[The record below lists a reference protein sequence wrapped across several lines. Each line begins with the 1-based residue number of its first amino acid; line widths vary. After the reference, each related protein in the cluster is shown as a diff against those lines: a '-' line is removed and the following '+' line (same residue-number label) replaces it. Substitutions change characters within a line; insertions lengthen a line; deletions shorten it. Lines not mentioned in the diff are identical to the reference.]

1 MCREKAGGQDEMRM
15 LRAMYAEGE
24 ERLRQAGIEE
34 AGLDAWYLLEFV
46 TGVDKAHYYMEPDRR
61 MEQSVAQEYEKVV
74 NLRAEHIPLQHI
86 TGVQEF
92 MGLGFRV
99 SGDVLIPRQDTEILV
114 EEALKR
120 IRPDM
125 QILDMCTGS
134 GCILESILKFGEKKQ
149 MHLKGTGCDISE
161 EALKV
166 ARENNSRLGTDARFI
181 KSDLFE
187 SVTGKYDMIVS
198 NPPYI
203 RTEEINRLDE
213 EVKLHDPWI
222 ALDGKE
228 DGLYFYR
235 LIVKDSIRY
244 LNKGGYILFEIG
256 FDQGKDVSELLKN
269 EGYEEIEIK
278 KDLAGLDRVVMGRY
292 NKE

>member
-1 MCREKAGGQDEMRM
+1 
-15 LRAMYAEGE
+15 
-24 ERLRQAGIEE
+24 
-34 AGLDAWYLLEFV
+34 
-46 TGVDKAHYYMEPDRR
+46 
-61 MEQSVAQEYEKVV
+61 
-74 NLRAEHIPLQHI
+74 
-86 TGVQEF
+86 
-92 MGLGFRV
+92 
-99 SGDVLIPRQDTEILV
+99 
-114 EEALKR
+114 
-120 IRPDM
+120 
-125 QILDMCTGS
+125 
-134 GCILESILKFGEKKQ
+134 
-149 MHLKGTGCDISE
+149 
-161 EALKV
+161 
-166 ARENNSRLGTDARFI
+166 
-181 KSDLFE
+181 
-187 SVTGKYDMIVS
+187 MIVS

-203 RTEEINRLDE
+203 RTEELSRLDE

>member
-1 MCREKAGGQDEMRM
+1 MNGKIFTLRNLYQSGTEKLEKAGIR
-15 LRAMYAEGE
+15 
-24 ERLRQAGIEE
+24 E
-34 AGLDAWYLLEFV
+34 AKLDAWYLLESK
-46 TGVDKAHYYMEPDRR
+46 TGISRAVFLADPDR
-61 MEQSVAQEYEKVV
+61 EVEEEKAESYQKDICT
-74 NLRAEHIPLQHI
+74 RARRIPLQHI
-86 TGVQEF
+86 TGEQEF
-92 MGLGFRV
+92 MGLNFKV
-99 SGDVLIPRQDTEILV
+99 NENVLVPRQDTEILV

-149 MHLKGTGCDISE
+149 MHLKGTGCDISG

-203 RTEEINRLDE
+203 RTEEISRLDE

>member
-1 MCREKAGGQDEMRM
+1 
-15 LRAMYAEGE
+15 
-24 ERLRQAGIEE
+24 
-34 AGLDAWYLLEFV
+34 
-46 TGVDKAHYYMEPDRR
+46 
-61 MEQSVAQEYEKVV
+61 
-74 NLRAEHIPLQHI
+74 
-86 TGVQEF
+86 
-92 MGLGFRV
+92 
-99 SGDVLIPRQDTEILV
+99 
-114 EEALKR
+114 
-120 IRPDM
+120 
-125 QILDMCTGS
+125 
-134 GCILESILKFGEKKQ
+134 

-187 SVTGKYDMIVS
+187 FVAGKYDMIVS

>member
-1 MCREKAGGQDEMRM
+1 MNGTIFTLRNLYRDGTECLEKAG
-15 LRAMYAEGE
+15 
-24 ERLRQAGIEE
+24 IPE
-34 AGLDAWYLLEFV
+34 AKIDAWYLLEYE
-46 TGVDKAHYYMEPDRR
+46 TGVSRAMFFADPDREIGQDKAEHYRKDIETRSGR
-61 MEQSVAQEYEKVV
+61 
-74 NLRAEHIPLQHI
+74 IPLQHI
-86 TGVQEF
+86 TGEQEF
-92 MGLGFRV
+92 MGLNFKV
-99 SGDVLIPRQDTEILV
+99 NEHVLIPRQDTETLV
-114 EEALKR
+114 EEALQK

-134 GCILESILKFGEKKQ
+134 GCILESILKFAERKGINVS
-149 MHLKGTGCDISE
+149 GTGCDISE

-166 ARENNSRLGTDARFI
+166 AEENDSRLQTNAVFI
-181 KSDLFE
+181 QSDLFE
-187 SVTGKYDMIVS
+187 HVTENYDMIVS

-203 RTEEINRLDE
+203 RTEEISRLED

-235 LIVKDSIRY
+235 LIVKESVKHLKKRGY
-244 LNKGGYILFEIG
+244 LLFEIG
-256 FDQGKDVSELLKN
+256 FDQGKDVSKLL
-269 EGYEEIEIK
+269 EEQGYEEIQVK

>member
-1 MCREKAGGQDEMRM
+1 MNGKIFTLRNLYQSGTEKLEKAGIR
-15 LRAMYAEGE
+15 
-24 ERLRQAGIEE
+24 E
-34 AGLDAWYLLEFV
+34 AKLDAWYLLEYK
-46 TGVDKAHYYMEPDRR
+46 TGISRAVFLADPDR
-61 MEQSVAQEYEKVV
+61 EVEEEKAESYQKDICT
-74 NLRAEHIPLQHI
+74 RARRIPLQHI
-86 TGVQEF
+86 TGEQEF
-92 MGLGFRV
+92 MGLNFKV
-99 SGDVLIPRQDTEILV
+99 NENVLVPRQDTEILV

-149 MHLKGTGCDISE
+149 MYL
-161 EALKV
+161 
-166 ARENNSRLGTDARFI
+166 
-181 KSDLFE
+181 
-187 SVTGKYDMIVS
+187 S

-203 RTEEINRLDE
+203 RTEEISRLDE

>member
-1 MCREKAGGQDEMRM
+1 MTIRDILTNIR
-15 LRAMYAEGE
+15 
-24 ERLRQAGIEE
+24 ERLQKAGIEDFE
-34 AGLDAWYLLEFV
+34 YESWVLLEWKLHI
-46 TGVDKAHYYMEPDRR
+46 D
-61 MEQSVAQEYEKVV
+61 
-74 NLRAEHIPLQHI
+74 RAEFYMNPNGEVKQELLEDLEEVLLKREQRVPLQYLM
-86 TGVQEF
+86 GECEF
-92 MGLGFRV
+92 MGFDFSVDER
-99 SGDVLIPRQDTEILV
+99 VLIPRQDTEILV

-203 RTEEINRLDE
+203 RTEEISRLDE

>member
-1 MCREKAGGQDEMRM
+1 MNGKIFTLRNLYQSGTEKLEKAGIR
-15 LRAMYAEGE
+15 
-24 ERLRQAGIEE
+24 E
-34 AGLDAWYLLEFV
+34 AKLDAWYLLEYKTGISRAVFFV
-46 TGVDKAHYYMEPDRR
+46 DPDR
-61 MEQSVAQEYEKVV
+61 EVEEEKAESYQKDICT
-74 NLRAEHIPLQHI
+74 RARRIPLQHI
-86 TGVQEF
+86 TGEQEF
-92 MGLGFRV
+92 MGLNFKV
-99 SGDVLIPRQDTEILV
+99 NENVLVPRQDTEILV

-203 RTEEINRLDE
+203 RTEEISRLDE

>member
-1 MCREKAGGQDEMRM
+1 MENYLNILAESLDKKIKLLEKIQDYNKCQEEAFSSSKIK
-15 LRAMYAEGE
+15 LEDFDRA
-24 ERLRQAGIEE
+24 IEE
-34 AGLDAWYLLEFV
+34 KG
-46 TGVDKAHYYMEPDRR
+46 
-61 MEQSVAQEYEKVV
+61 
-74 NLRAEHIPLQHI
+74 NLI
-86 TGVQEF
+86 
-92 MGLGFRV
+92 
-99 SGDVLIPRQDTEILV
+99 
-114 EEALKR
+114 
-120 IRPDM
+120 
-125 QILDMCTGS
+125 
-134 GCILESILKFGEKKQ
+134 
-149 MHLKGTGCDISE
+149 
-161 EALKV
+161 
-166 ARENNSRLGTDARFI
+166 
-181 KSDLFE
+181 
-187 SVTGKYDMIVS
+187 
-198 NPPYI
+198 
-203 RTEEINRLDE
+203 EEINRLDE

>member
-1 MCREKAGGQDEMRM
+1 MVQWEKQ
-15 LRAMYAEGE
+15 EGAIVMKKMVTV
-24 ERLRQAGIEE
+24 LCAC
-34 AGLDAWYLLEFV
+34 LFV
-46 TGVDKAHYYMEPDRR
+46 LGSMAFSASLVSR
-61 MEQSVAQEYEKVV
+61 
-74 NLRAEHIPLQHI
+74 NLI
-86 TGVQEF
+86 TDT
-92 MGLGFRV
+92 LGE
-99 SGDVLIPRQDTEILV
+99 TLV
-114 EEALKR
+114 EQAEKQLSPGKR
-120 IRPDM
+120 V
-125 QILDMCTGS
+125 LDLCTGS

-203 RTEEINRLDE
+203 RTEEISRLDE

>member
-1 MCREKAGGQDEMRM
+1 
-15 LRAMYAEGE
+15 
-24 ERLRQAGIEE
+24 
-34 AGLDAWYLLEFV
+34 
-46 TGVDKAHYYMEPDRR
+46 
-61 MEQSVAQEYEKVV
+61 
-74 NLRAEHIPLQHI
+74 
-86 TGVQEF
+86 
-92 MGLGFRV
+92 
-99 SGDVLIPRQDTEILV
+99 
-114 EEALKR
+114 
-120 IRPDM
+120 M

-187 SVTGKYDMIVS
+187 SVTEKYDMIVS

-203 RTEEINRLDE
+203 RTEEISCLDE